1 MASVRDSETTFSPGF
16 KPSGL
21 LQAKEEHRSKFML
34 QPSLHPTSGSS
45 LSISVSISLYISLYL
60 FLDQVH

>member
-34 QPSLHPTSGSS
+34 QPSLHPLPPGD
-45 LSISVSISLYISLYL
+45 LSDQGIEPISLTTPALAVLY
-60 FLDQVH
+60 H